1 MPPHAGS
8 HRPRWRWLD
17 GSLPSPDILVQ
28 TARTSEPQ
36 WYETYAEF
44 VAAVP
49 GANQALTPP
58 ERLQAVV
65 VLPLRIGRRTLGV
78 ISFSFSEARQFG
90 PEQRDFLLTI
100 SEVCAQ
106 ALDRAHLFEAERSA
120 RTEAAEANRRLQML
134 SEATKAFAESNRD
147 FSSALGVIAQSLTE
161 MVGDSATIALISL
174 IKGDGTVMENVAAR
188 ARDPEFAEE
197 LKAFAREH
205 PQRLG
210 QGLRGRVAATGEAV
224 FIPVVDKEQL
234 REEIEPDYKPIFNRF
249 KLSSIIVV
257 PLRAHERILGT
268 ISLSRAD
275 PRRPLTAADLAVV
288 QELADRA
295 ALTIENAR
303 LYESSQRAIRV
314 RDHMLALAAHELATP
329 LTVLRLQLSSLQR
342 SELGAERSASKLEMA
357 TRCLER
363 LDNVIDKFLD
373 ISCISAGQLALT
385 PEPVDLAAMVRD
397 VCELFSER
405 LARSECELDLHADQS
420 VVGRWDKLRLEQV
433 VTNLLSNACKFGRGK
448 PIEVSV
454 GLMATWRLSRCAT
467 TELEFRPTNRRG
479 SSNAWSRRGPARSIR
494 AAAGTLDLPRA
505 GRGPGRQDLGRERA
519 RRRQHLHGLS
529 ALERSARRA
538 PQLTKSPASSSARP
552 RYTA

>member
-1 MPPHAGS
+1 MAEPSPNTDASRASDPLSGVADQLGPLQAITSALSRSLTPDEVAAVVIGHAYNALRASAGS
-8 HRPRWRWLD
+8 VFFCQTTTGELRYAASRGIAPAAVERWLD
-17 GSLPSPDILVQ
+17 GSLPSPEVLAQ

-49 GANQALTPP
+49 GASQALTSP

-78 ISFSFSEARQFG
+78 ISFSFSEPRHFG
-90 PEQRDFLLTI
+90 PEQRDFLLTV

-134 SEATKAFAESNRD
+134 SEASKAFAESNRD

-188 ARDPEFAEE
+188 AKDPEFAEE

-275 PRRPLTAADLAVV
+275 PRRPLTAADLSVV

-329 LTVLRLQLSSLQR
+329 LT
-342 SELGAERSASKLEMA
+342 
-357 TRCLER
+357 
-363 LDNVIDKFLD
+363 
-373 ISCISAGQLALT
+373 
-385 PEPVDLAAMVRD
+385 
-397 VCELFSER
+397 
-405 LARSECELDLHADQS
+405 
-420 VVGRWDKLRLEQV
+420 
-433 VTNLLSNACKFGRGK
+433 
-448 PIEVSV
+448 
-454 GLMATWRLSRCAT
+454 
-467 TELEFRPTNRRG
+467 
-479 SSNAWSRRGPARSIR
+479 
-494 AAAGTLDLPRA
+494 
-505 GRGPGRQDLGRERA
+505 
-519 RRRQHLHGLS
+519 
-529 ALERSARRA
+529 
-538 PQLTKSPASSSARP
+538 
-552 RYTA
+552 

>member
-1 MPPHAGS
+1 
-8 HRPRWRWLD
+8 
-17 GSLPSPDILVQ
+17 
-28 TARTSEPQ
+28 
-36 WYETYAEF
+36 
-44 VAAVP
+44 
-49 GANQALTPP
+49 
-58 ERLQAVV
+58 
-65 VLPLRIGRRTLGV
+65 
-78 ISFSFSEARQFG
+78 
-90 PEQRDFLLTI
+90 
-100 SEVCAQ
+100 VCAQ

-134 SEATKAFAESNRD
+134 SEASKAFAESNRD

-188 ARDPEFAEE
+188 AKDPEFAEE

-275 PRRPLTAADLAVV
+275 PRRPLTAADLSVV

-385 PEPVDLAAMVRD
+385 PEPVDLSALVRD

-405 LARSECELDLHADQS
+405 LARSECELDLHAEQS

-454 GLMATWRLSRCAT
+454 GSHGDMAFVQVRDNGIGIPPDKQARIFERLEHVVAQRDQSGLRLGLWICR
-467 TELEFRPTNRRG
+467 ELVEAQGGKISVESEPGVGSTFTVYLPWNGPRG
-479 SSNAWSRRGPARSIR
+479 GPRS
-494 AAAGTLDLPRA
+494 
-505 GRGPGRQDLGRERA
+505 
-519 RRRQHLHGLS
+519 
-529 ALERSARRA
+529 
-538 PQLTKSPASSSARP
+538 
-552 RYTA
+552 